1 MASEKIE
8 LFVILLKLKS
18 FLVGMLDDPS
28 VETGGLELTGEY
40 LDRKYPERKEEVL
53 DLLSDNNLVSDSQI
67 AFGENVQQ
75 KFREIIS
82 GLDMTHSLRE
92 MLDKFRISADD
103 ISASEKTLEEIKQS
117 REQKLKEIVSLL
129 LQLARIWTMRN
140 ELENN
145 IEDFSLL
152 DEEELIRPD
161 ELKELD
167 KLDEA
172 TSSSYATISKLT
184 EIYLEQFADYYFR
197 FGGDI
202 PLNDFIGNLDKLKK
216 KVLSGY
222 RDLYRNL
229 GAEPGK
235 ES

>member
-1 MASEKIE
+1 
-8 LFVILLKLKS
+8 
-18 FLVGMLDDPS
+18 
-28 VETGGLELTGEY
+28 
-40 LDRKYPERKEEVL
+40 
-53 DLLSDNNLVSDSQI
+53 
-67 AFGENVQQ
+67 
-75 KFREIIS
+75 
-82 GLDMTHSLRE
+82 
-92 MLDKFRISADD
+92 
-103 ISASEKTLEEIKQS
+103 
-117 REQKLKEIVSLL
+117 
-129 LQLARIWTMRN
+129 MRN

-216 KVLSGY
+216 KVLSSY
-222 RDLYRNL
+222 KDLYRNL
-229 GAEPGK
+229 GDEHGK
-235 ES
+235 E